1 MKLSELQNKFIFK
14 TRIDLDDEDYIV
26 LREPNTAEIAEMSED
41 EKKNMKVMEKIFPNC
56 IVETSITK
64 DDGSFATGKE
74 ICDVLKASGS
84 LFTEVLSKWIQS
96 VPFNNRLNPKEK

>member
-14 TRIDLDDEDYIV
+14 TRIYLYGEDYII

-84 LFTEVLSKWIQS
+84 LFTEVLGIWIQS
-96 VPFNNRLNPKEK
+96 VPFNKRLNPKEK

>member
-41 EKKNMKVMEKIFPNC
+41 EKKNMKVMEKILPNC
-56 IVETSITK
+56 IIETSITK

-74 ICDVLKASGS
+74 ICDILQASGS
-84 LFTEVLSKWIQS
+84 IFTEVLGAWIQS
-96 VPFNNRLNPKEK
+96 IPFNSRLNPKEK

>member
-41 EKKNMKVMEKIFPNC
+41 EKKNMKVMEKILPNC

-74 ICDVLKASGS
+74 ICEVLKESGS
-84 LFTEVLSKWIQS
+84 MFTEVLSKWIQS
-96 VPFNNRLNPKEK
+96 IPFQSRTPKQEK

>member
-41 EKKNMKVMEKIFPNC
+41 EKKNMKVMEKILPNC
-56 IVETSITK
+56 IIETSVTK

-84 LFTEVLSKWIQS
+84 VFTEVLSTWIQS
-96 VPFNNRLNPKEK
+96 IPFNSRLNPKGK

>member
-41 EKKNMKVMEKIFPNC
+41 EKKNMKVMEKILPNC

-74 ICDVLKASGS
+74 VGDILKESGS
-84 LFTEVLSKWIQS
+84 MFPEILGIWIQS
-96 VPFNNRLNPKEK
+96 IPFNSRLNPKEK

>member
-14 TRIDLDDEDYIV
+14 TRIDLGDGDYIV

-41 EKKNMKVMEKIFPNC
+41 EKKNMKVMEKILPNC

-84 LFTEVLSKWIQS
+84 VFTEVLGIWIQS
-96 VPFNNRLNPKEK
+96 IPFNSRLNPKEK

>member
-14 TRIDLDDEDYIV
+14 TRIDLDDEDYII

-41 EKKNMKVMEKIFPNC
+41 EKKNMKVMEKILPNC

>member
-41 EKKNMKVMEKIFPNC
+41 EKKNFHGQI
-56 IVETSITK
+56 
-64 DDGSFATGKE
+64 
-74 ICDVLKASGS
+74 
-84 LFTEVLSKWIQS
+84 
-96 VPFNNRLNPKEK
+96 R

>member
-14 TRIDLDDEDYIV
+14 TRIDLDDEDYII

-41 EKKNMKVMEKIFPNC
+41 EKKNMKVMERILPNC
-56 IVETSITK
+56 IIETSITK

-84 LFTEVLSKWIQS
+84 MFTEVLSKWIQS
-96 VPFNNRLNPKEK
+96 IPFNSRLNPKEK

>member
-14 TRIDLDDEDYIV
+14 TRIDLDDENYIV

-41 EKKNMKVMEKIFPNC
+41 EKKNMKVMEKILPNC

-74 ICDVLKASGS
+74 ICDILKASGS
-84 LFTEVLSKWIQS
+84 VFTEVLSKWIQS
-96 VPFNNRLNPKEK
+96 IPFNNRLNPKEK

>member
-26 LREPNTAEIAEMSED
+26 LRDPNTAEIAEMSED
-41 EKKNMKVMEKIFPNC
+41 EKKNMKVMEKILPNC
-56 IVETSITK
+56 IIETSITK

-84 LFTEVLSKWIQS
+84 VFTEVLSTWIQS
-96 VPFNNRLNPKEK
+96 IPFNSRLNPKGK

>member
-14 TRIDLDDEDYIV
+14 TRIDLGDGDYIV

-41 EKKNMKVMEKIFPNC
+41 EKKNMKVMEKILPNC

-84 LFTEVLSKWIQS
+84 MFTEVLGTWIQS
-96 VPFNNRLNPKEK
+96 IPFNSRLNPKEK

>member
-1 MKLSELQNKFIFK
+1 
-14 TRIDLDDEDYIV
+14 
-26 LREPNTAEIAEMSED
+26 
-41 EKKNMKVMEKIFPNC
+41 MKVMEKILPNC

-84 LFTEVLSKWIQS
+84 MFTEVLSKWIQS
-96 VPFNNRLNPKEK
+96 IPFQSRTPKQEK

>member
-41 EKKNMKVMEKIFPNC
+41 EKKNMKVMERILPNC

>member
-14 TRIDLDDEDYIV
+14 TTIDLGDGDYIV
-26 LREPNTAEIAEMSED
+26 LREPNTAEISEMSED
-41 EKKNMKVMEKIFPNC
+41 EKKNMKVMEKILPNC

-74 ICDVLKASGS
+74 ICDILKESGS
-84 LFTEVLSKWIQS
+84 IFTEVLGIWIQS
-96 VPFNNRLNPKEK
+96 IPFNSRLNSKEK

>member
-41 EKKNMKVMEKIFPNC
+41 EKKNMKVMEKILPNC
-56 IVETSITK
+56 IIETSITK

-74 ICDVLKASGS
+74 ICEILKASGS
-84 LFTEVLSKWIQS
+84 MFSEVLGAWIQS
-96 VPFNNRLNPKEK
+96 IPFNSRLNPKEK

>member
-26 LREPNTAEIAEMSED
+26 LREPNTAEISEMSED
-41 EKKNMKVMEKIFPNC
+41 EKKNMKVMEKILPNC

-74 ICDVLKASGS
+74 ICEILKESGS
-84 LFTEVLSKWIQS
+84 IFTEVLGKWIQS
-96 VPFNNRLNPKEK
+96 IPFNSRLNPKEK

>member
-41 EKKNMKVMEKIFPNC
+41 EKKNMKVMEKILPNC

-84 LFTEVLSKWIQS
+84 VFTEVLSKWIQS
-96 VPFNNRLNPKEK
+96 IPFNSRLNPKEK

>member
-14 TRIDLDDEDYIV
+14 TRIDLGDGEYIV

-41 EKKNMKVMEKIFPNC
+41 EKKNMKVMEKILPNC
-56 IVETSITK
+56 IIETSITK

-84 LFTEVLSKWIQS
+84 VFTEVLCTWIQS

>member
-41 EKKNMKVMEKIFPNC
+41 EKKNMKIMEKILPNC
-56 IVETSITK
+56 IIETSITK

-84 LFTEVLSKWIQS
+84 VFTEVLSKWIQS
-96 VPFNNRLNPKEK
+96 IPFNSRLNPKEK

>member
-41 EKKNMKVMEKIFPNC
+41 EKKNMKVMEKILPNC

-74 ICDVLKASGS
+74 ICDILKASGS
-84 LFTEVLSKWIQS
+84 IFTEVLGAWIQS
-96 VPFNNRLNPKEK
+96 IPFNSRLNPKEK

>member
-14 TRIDLDDEDYIV
+14 TRIDLGDGDYIV
-26 LREPNTAEIAEMSED
+26 LREPNTAEFSELGED

-56 IVETSITK
+56 IVESSITK

-74 ICDVLKASGS
+74 ICDVLKESGS
-84 LFTEVLSKWIQS
+84 MFTEVLGKWIQS

>member
-41 EKKNMKVMEKIFPNC
+41 EKKNMKVMEKILPNC
-56 IVETSITK
+56 IIETSITK
-64 DDGSFATGKE
+64 DDGLFATGKE

-84 LFTEVLSKWIQS
+84 VFTEVLSTWIQS
-96 VPFNNRLNPKEK
+96 IPFNSRLNPKGK

>member
-26 LREPNTAEIAEMSED
+26 LREPNTAEISEMSED
-41 EKKNMKVMEKIFPNC
+41 EKKNMKVMEKILPNC

-74 ICDVLKASGS
+74 ICDILKESGS
-84 LFTEVLSKWIQS
+84 IFTEVLGIWIQS
-96 VPFNNRLNPKEK
+96 IPFNSRLNPKEK

>member
-14 TRIDLDDEDYIV
+14 TRIDLGDGDYIV

-41 EKKNMKVMEKIFPNC
+41 EKKNMKVMEKILPNC

-74 ICDVLKASGS
+74 ICDVLKESGS
-84 LFTEVLSKWIQS
+84 VFTEVLGIWIQS
-96 VPFNNRLNPKEK
+96 IPFNSRLNPKEK

>member
-14 TRIDLDDEDYIV
+14 TRIDLGDGDYIV
-26 LREPNTAEIAEMSED
+26 LREPNTAEFSELGED

-84 LFTEVLSKWIQS
+84 VFTEVLGAWIQS
-96 VPFNNRLNPKEK
+96 IPFNSRLNPKEK

>member
-14 TRIDLDDEDYIV
+14 TRIYLYGEDYII

-84 LFTEVLSKWIQS
+84 LFTEVLGIWIQS

>member
-26 LREPNTAEIAEMSED
+26 LREPNTAEISEMSED
-41 EKKNMKVMEKIFPNC
+41 EKKNMKVMEKILPNC

-74 ICDVLKASGS
+74 ICDILKESGS
-84 LFTEVLSKWIQS
+84 IFTEVLGIWIQS
-96 VPFNNRLNPKEK
+96 IPFNSRLNSKEK

>member
-14 TRIDLDDEDYIV
+14 TRIYLYGEDYII

-41 EKKNMKVMEKIFPNC
+41 EKKNMKVMEKILPNC

-96 VPFNNRLNPKEK
+96 IPFQQRTPKQEK

>member
-14 TRIDLDDEDYIV
+14 TRIDLGDGDYIV
-26 LREPNTAEIAEMSED
+26 LREPDTAAIAEMSED
-41 EKKNMKVMEKIFPNC
+41 EKKNMKILEKIFPNC
-56 IVETSITK
+56 IVESSITK

-74 ICDVLKASGS
+74 ISEILKESGAV
-84 LFTEVLSKWIQS
+84 FMEVLGTWIQS